1 MGKRK
6 ASQASGAASKK
17 GNGLASQSR
26 DDEPDP
32 DQPTLTAY
40 EQARLDNVA
49 RNQQLLGDMRM
60 PQIRGEESAQ
70 PRAAR
75 TARCEPPRRGRLHP
89 VVTQLCRRIRN
100 AESAPTRQSTR
111 HRATALTA
119 GQSAALND
127 DSGEPEVFLV
137 PVGYWLRDTPHGASI
152 HCQVENGLKAVG
164 IFVRHSGGDMELD
177 FGPATKLFPTDTA
190 HQWLVRDATEAAAMR
205 LAWAQHRG
213 TQPEPNQGNSD
224 RRETPRSPEPPQ
236 RAAPQRRAG
245 GRTRRNARR
254 VQASARGDE
263 GSLVREPLPL
273 KLPLP
278 VVPPAI
284 ITGEPAAWVEAHK
297 SLLRDWVTEALEG
310 NGLARHVPTDDTPL
324 PACDVRDSF
333 LAPTDG
339 LLQELS
345 AALRRYVV
353 VVVVVA
359 HAPRLRH
366 EVAAA

>member
-111 HRATALTA
+111 HRATALTP
-119 GQSAALND
+119 GHSAALND

-224 RRETPRSPEPPQ
+224 RAR
-236 RAAPQRRAG
+236 RRA
-245 GRTRRNARR
+245 RQSRRNGLRHNAAQGVARAEMR
-254 VQASARGDE
+254 VAY
-263 GSLVREPLPL
+263 
-273 KLPLP
+273 KLR
-278 VVPPAI
+278 
-284 ITGEPAAWVEAHK
+284 PAATKGAWCASPSRSSCHFQ
-297 SLLRDWVTEALEG
+297 S
-310 NGLARHVPTDDTPL
+310 
-324 PACDVRDSF
+324 S
-333 LAPTDG
+333 
-339 LLQELS
+339 
-345 AALRRYVV
+345 LRRSSR
-353 VVVVVA
+353 A
-359 HAPRLRH
+359 SRRH
-366 EVAAA
+366 GSRHISPCFAIG